1 MFTAAGQSHVTGGIL
16 VSHPGSGRL
25 PRYAYLILVILVL
38 CSGLLA
44 CRSSLPEAT
53 PASSP
58 VESPGVGQA
67 SSAPTVLPAATELVV
82 ATSTPAPSS
91 AQVVL
96 LALPGSDAA
105 KTAELEATL
114 TGLAAQDGLTFE
126 VMTEL
131 NDLQLA
137 PETRLVVTLPPDPGV
152 ANLAA
157 ANPQVQFLVL
167 GIPGVAVTSNLS
179 QIGSDGERP
188 DQQGFLAGY
197 LAAVLTPDWRVGVI
211 SQSASPAGK
220 AAQNGFTNG
229 VIFYCG
235 LCRPSYPPFIQYPI
249 QVDLAA
255 VADPQAAVD
264 SLVSNAVKTVYVS
277 PAANDQ
283 ALLDS
288 LAQAGLQII
297 ASGAP
302 QPQIASQWVAGISMD
317 EMGAVRQVW
326 PRLLAGEGGLNLS
339 TPLALV
345 ERNPALFSPGRQR
358 LVDKM
363 LTDLLA
369 GYVDSGVDPQTGEM
383 R

>member
-1 MFTAAGQSHVTGGIL
+1 MSYL
-16 VSHPGSGRL
+16 GSGYWS
-25 PRYAYLILVILVL
+25 RYASLILVVFVL
-38 CSGLLA
+38 CFGLLA
-44 CRSSLPEAT
+44 CRSSLPDAT
-53 PASSP
+53 PA
-58 VESPGVGQA
+58 ESPTLAQT
-67 SSAPTVLPAATELVV
+67 STAPAIMPAATEAIV
-82 ATSTPAPSS
+82 ATSTPTPSS

-96 LALPGSDAA
+96 LALPGSDPA
-105 KTAELEATL
+105 KATELEANL
-114 TGLAAQDGLTFE
+114 SELAAQDGLTFE
-126 VMTEL
+126 VVTEL
-131 NDLQLA
+131 TDIQFA
-137 PETRLVVTLPPDPGV
+137 PETRLVVALPPDPGI

-157 ANPQVQFLVL
+157 ANPQTQFLAL
-167 GIPGVAVTSNLS
+167 GIPGVTVTSNLS

-197 LAAVLTPDWRVGVI
+197 LAAVITPDWRVGVI
-211 SQSASPAGK
+211 SQSDSPAGK

-235 LCRPSYPPFIQYPI
+235 LCRPSYPPFIQYPVL
-249 QVDLAA
+249 VDLAA
-255 VADPQAAVD
+255 GTDPQAAVD

-277 PAANDQ
+277 PVVEDP
-283 ALLDS
+283 ALLDA

-302 QPQIASQWVAGISMD
+302 QPQVTDQWVAGISMD

-339 TPLALV
+339 TPLALG
-345 ERNPALFSPGRQR
+345 ERNPALFSVGRQR

-369 GYVDSGVDPQTGEM
+369 GFVDSGVDPQTGEM

>member
-1 MFTAAGQSHVTGGIL
+1 
-16 VSHPGSGRL
+16 
-25 PRYAYLILVILVL
+25 
-38 CSGLLA
+38 
-44 CRSSLPEAT
+44 
-53 PASSP
+53 
-58 VESPGVGQA
+58 
-67 SSAPTVLPAATELVV
+67 
-82 ATSTPAPSS
+82 
-91 AQVVL
+91 VVL
-96 LALPGSDAA
+96 LALPGADPAIA
-105 KTAELEATL
+105 AELEATL
-114 TGLAAQDGLTFE
+114 AELAAQDGLTFE

-131 NDLQLA
+131 DGLQFA
-137 PETRLVVTLPPDPGV
+137 PETRLVAALPPDPGL

-157 ANPQVQFLVL
+157 ANPQAQFLAV
-167 GIPGVAVTSNLS
+167 GIPGVPVTSNLS
-179 QIGSDGERP
+179 LIGSDGERP

-197 LAAVLTPDWRVGVI
+197 LAAVITPDWRVGVI
-211 SQSASPAGK
+211 SRSDSPAGL

-249 QVDLAA
+249 LVDLA
-255 VADPQAAVD
+255 VMTDPQAAVD

-288 LAQAGLQII
+288 LAQAELQII

-302 QPQIASQWVAGISMD
+302 QPQVADQWVAGISMD
-317 EMGAVRQVW
+317 QMGAVRQVW

-369 GYVDSGVDPQTGEM
+369 GFVDSGVDPQTGAM

>member
-1 MFTAAGQSHVTGGIL
+1 

-44 CRSSLPEAT
+44 CRSSLPGAT
-53 PASSP
+53 PAATAAT
-58 VESPGVGQA
+58 SPGAEQTSTA
-67 SSAPTVLPAATELVV
+67 ATDLPAATELVV
-82 ATSTPAPSS
+82 ATFTPAPSS
-91 AQVVL
+91 AQVLL

-105 KTAELEATL
+105 KAAELEATL
-114 TGLAAQDGLTFE
+114 SELAAQDGLTFE
-126 VMTEL
+126 VKTEL
-131 NDLQLA
+131 DDLQLA
-137 PETRLVVTLPPDPGV
+137 PETRLVAALPPDPGV

-157 ANPQVQFLVL
+157 ANPQAQFLAV
-167 GIPGVAVTSNLS
+167 GIPGVTVTSNLS

-197 LAAVLTPDWRVGVI
+197 LSAVLTPDWRVGVI
-211 SQSASPAGK
+211 SHSGSPEGK

-249 QVDLAA
+249 LVDLAA
-255 VADPQAAVD
+255 VTDPQAAVD

-283 ALLDS
+283 ALLDT

-297 ASGAP
+297 GSGSP
-302 QPQIASQWVAGISMD
+302 QPQIAEQWVAGLSMD

-369 GYVDSGVDPQTGEM
+369 GYVDSGVDPQTGEK